1 MPLTMMLTKT
11 MTIKAKIEICKT
23 FDNHDEDF
31 GDDNDSDHRIFWI
44 TMIIGDL
51 DPDHKHGY
59 KMICM
64 TRPCD
69 NDDDDDDDKDDNA
82 DAAFDDNE
90 IKEVH
95 THWATRSG
103 LRDGSLV
110 MHFSLNQH
118 HQHYHYHH
126 CHELW
131 HDHLH

>member
-1 MPLTMMLTKT
+1 MMLTKT
-11 MTIKAKIEICKT
+11 MTINAKIEICKT

-69 NDDDDDDDKDDNA
+69 NDDDDDDDKDEDDDDDKDDNA

-118 HQHYHYHH
+118 HHYHH
-126 CHELW
+126 CH
-131 HDHLH
+131 HHNHPH

>member
-1 MPLTMMLTKT
+1 M
-11 MTIKAKIEICKT
+11 
-23 FDNHDEDF
+23 
-31 GDDNDSDHRIFWI
+31 
-44 TMIIGDL
+44 TMIAITRSFVDL
-51 DPDHKHGY
+51 DPGKDPGY
-59 KMICM
+59 QMICM

-69 NDDDDDDDKDDNA
+69 NDDDKDDDDDDDKDDNA

-110 MHFSLNQH
+110 MHFSLNLH

-126 CHELW
+126 CHH
-131 HDHLH
+131 HDHPN

>member
-1 MPLTMMLTKT
+1 
-11 MTIKAKIEICKT
+11 
-23 FDNHDEDF
+23 
-31 GDDNDSDHRIFWI
+31 
-44 TMIIGDL
+44 
-51 DPDHKHGY
+51 
-59 KMICM
+59 M

-118 HQHYHYHH
+118 HHYHH
-126 CHELW
+126 CHR
-131 HDHLH
+131 HNHPH

>member
-1 MPLTMMLTKT
+1 MMLTKT
-11 MTIKAKIEICKT
+11 MIINAKIEICKT
-23 FDNHDEDF
+23 FDKHDVDF
-31 GDDNDSDHRIFWI
+31 GDDNDSNHKIFWI

-51 DPDHKHGY
+51 DPDHEHGY
-59 KMICM
+59 QMICM

-69 NDDDDDDDKDDNA
+69 NDDDKDDDDDDDKDDNA

-126 CHELW
+126 YHH
-131 HDHLH
+131 HDHPL

>member
-1 MPLTMMLTKT
+1 MIKT
-11 MTIKAKIEICKT
+11 LVM
-23 FDNHDEDF
+23 
-31 GDDNDSDHRIFWI
+31 
-44 TMIIGDL
+44 TMIAITRSFVDL
-51 DPDHKHGY
+51 DPGKDPGY
-59 KMICM
+59 QMICM

-69 NDDDDDDDKDDNA
+69 NDDDNDDDRDDDDDKDDDDDDKDDNA

-110 MHFSLNQH
+110 MHFSLNLH

-126 CHELW
+126 CHH
-131 HDHLH
+131 HDHPN